1 MKKIQRNN
9 LCVFEKIQRN
19 KFREIAPSVSGWFR
33 FPQAVGDGRG
43 VMFRFSIYMR
53 HCPSA
58 ENAQVHI
65 KRVKSFLPPLG
76 QVGILTGRIS
86 YSRIGAGEISPAGLV
101 FSACQKKHAEKDVAN
116 LTDVVCN
123 AKSYVSEYFLI
134 WESHLCHNLTI
145 GHKNM

>member
-1 MKKIQRNN
+1 MKKSKGIN
-9 LCVFEKIQRN
+9 FEKLLHLCQAGSD
-19 KFREIAPSVSGWFR
+19 FRK
-33 FPQAVGDGRG
+33 QLMTDGG

-76 QVGILTGRIS
+76 QVCILTGRIS
-86 YSRIGAGEISPAGLV
+86 YSRIGVGEISPAGLV

-123 AKSYVSEYFLI
+123 AKSYV
-134 WESHLCHNLTI
+134 
-145 GHKNM
+145 